1 MGEQMRRNA
10 FTIPGQPSV
19 LVSVSETPTGALLFE
34 LTVLGPLVAD
44 LRGLF
49 FDVADPTLLAS
60 LSVEGDDVTTSR
72 AGSVSDLGS
81 GVNMNG
87 SGPAF
92 DFGIAFGTPGIS
104 ADDIRSTSF
113 VLSSDA
119 GPLTMDFIANVD
131 FGARL
136 TSIGADGGA
145 RGGSSKIRTVSTA
158 APDAIDDAAETDED
172 TPFTIDVLANDTDAD
187 ADALTITAILD
198 APDNG
203 TVAIVD
209 NRLVYTP
216 NANFSGVD
224 SIVYEISDGRGGFDH
239 ATLDLTIVAVADAPD
254 LTVTVRKAVPD
265 QPVNL
270 VIVDIAAAVTDTD
283 GSESIKELVIR
294 NVPAGVVVAGAV
306 FSAAAGGYV
315 IAAPGPLETIELTLP
330 EGQSLDFELEVTATS
345 VEASNGDEADT
356 VAGADIDFD
365 FNRTSVERAFE
376 ATDRSIWSDDALFTF
391 EDNRFL
397 GIDYEDSFLA
407 GDTSTGAGGS
417 LDLRAGLQ
425 SDLLISGG
433 GVDAEAP
440 FRLDFDTSFNRASD
454 VLRVDTGGALLP
466 GGGFATTGPFATY
479 QLDFVFELD
488 WNLFINVLG
497 TSVLNIDPGPIDAGF
512 NIIDYDSRT
521 SPPLSVEVTTGITVD
536 FQWPTLDTVGTE
548 GELGAYSSSGASNNA
563 LQLNV
568 NVLDVAFSFLR
579 IPNPLEN
586 TIDFFDDVTQTGFEL
601 TWELLGIDLFAGLN
615 FLQDFTIEVDPASVA
630 GVLTDETGGAHDF
643 ILGDMLTFYDASDL
657 DADADGD
664 VAFDVDL
671 ALEDVVMSN
680 LTSLGFNAGA
690 TLTVLDIFGQAGFLG
705 ITDDFRFGPV
715 FEETYSFDIASIPV
729 FDTTFNLQFQEENL
743 TLLA

>member
-1 MGEQMRRNA
+1 MRRNT
-10 FTIPGQPSV
+10 FTIGGVPGVQ
-19 LVSVSETPTGALLFE
+19 VSISETASGALLFE
-34 LTVLGPLVAD
+34 LAVVGALVGD

-49 FDVADPTLLAS
+49 FDVADATLLAS
-60 LSVEGDDVTTSR
+60 LSVEGDDVSASR
-72 AGSVSDLGS
+72 AGASAVRDLGN

-87 SGPAF
+87 SGAPF
-92 DFGIAFGTPGIS
+92 DFGVAFGTPGIS
-104 ADDIRSTSF
+104 TDDIRSTSF
-113 VLSSDA
+113 VLSSDL

-136 TSIGADGGA
+136 TSIGVEGGV
-145 RGGSSKIRTVSTA
+145 RNGSSKIRTVSTA

-172 TPFTIDVLANDTDAD
+172 TPLVIDVLANDTDAD
-187 ADALTITAILD
+187 ADALSITRILD

-209 NRLVYTP
+209 NELVYTP

-224 SIVYEISDGRGGFDH
+224 SIVYEIADGRGGFDH

-294 NVPAGVVVAGAV
+294 NVPAGVAVAGAV

-315 IAAPGPLETIELTLP
+315 IAAPGPLQTIELTLP
-330 EGQSLDFELEVTATS
+330 EGQSFDFELEVTATS

-365 FNRTSVERAFE
+365 FASTSFERDFE
-376 ATDRSIWSDDALFTF
+376 AVDRSIWADDALFTF
-391 EDNRFL
+391 ADNRFL
-397 GIDYEDSFLA
+397 GFEYDDSFGV
-407 GDTSTGAGGS
+407 GDASTGAGGAI
-417 LDLRAGLQ
+417 DIRAGLQ
-425 SDLLISGG
+425 SDLFISGG

-440 FRLDFDTSFNRASD
+440 FRLDFDTSFNRAAD
-454 VLRVDTGGALLP
+454 VLRIDTGGALLP

-479 QLDFVFELD
+479 NLDFVFELD

-497 TSVLNIDPGPIDAGF
+497 VSLLPLDPDPIDTVID
-512 NIIDYDSRT
+512 IIDYDSRT
-521 SPPLSVEVTTGITVD
+521 DPPLSVEIVTGVSVD
-536 FQWPTLDTVGTE
+536 FQWPTLNTVGSE
-548 GELGAYSSSGASNNA
+548 GALGVYTSSGASNNA

-568 NVLDVAFSFLR
+568 NVLDVAFKFVGL
-579 IPNPLEN
+579 PNPLEN
-586 TIDFFDDVTQTGFEL
+586 TIDFFDDVTNTGVL
-601 TWELLGIDLFAGLN
+601 VNWELLGLDLFAGLN
-615 FLQDFTIEVDPASVA
+615 FLQDFTIDVDAASIA
-630 GVLTDETGGAHDF
+630 GALTDETGGVHDF
-643 ILGDMLTFYDASDL
+643 MLGDTLTFYDASGL
-657 DADADGD
+657 DDDDDGD

-680 LTSLGFNAGA
+680 LTSLGFNVGGEF
-690 TLTVLDIFGQAGFLG
+690 TVLKVSGKGGFLG
-705 ITDDFRFGPV
+705 AVGEFSLGPA
-715 FEETYSFDIASIPV
+715 FETQFSADVASIPV
-729 FDTTFNLQFQEENL
+729 FDNTFNLQFQNESA
-743 TLLA
+743 TLVA

>member
-1 MGEQMRRNA
+1 MRRNT
-10 FTIPGQPSV
+10 FLIPGSPGVQV
-19 LVSVSETPTGALLFE
+19 AISETSTGGLLFE
-34 LTVLGPLVAD
+34 LTVVGVVAGD

-49 FDVADPTLLAS
+49 FDVGNPALLAS
-60 LSVEGDDVTTSR
+60 LTVAGDDVTGTR
-72 AGSVSDLGS
+72 AAASAVADLGN
-81 GVNMNG
+81 GNNMNG
-87 SGPAF
+87 SGPKF
-92 DFGIAFGTPGIS
+92 DFGVAFGTSGI
-104 ADDIRSTSF
+104 AKDDIRSTSF
-113 VLSSDA
+113 ELSSSS

-131 FGARL
+131 FGARI
-136 TSIGADGGA
+136 TSIGPEGGT

-158 APDAIDDAAETDED
+158 APDALDDAAETDED

-330 EGQSLDFELEVTATS
+330 DGQSFDFELEVTATS
-345 VEASNGDEADT
+345 IEASNGDEADT
-356 VAGADIDFD
+356 VAGADIDYD
-365 FNRTSVERAFE
+365 FASTSFERTFE
-376 ATDRSIWSDDALFTF
+376 AVDRSIWADDALFTF
-391 EDNRFL
+391 ADNRFL
-397 GIDYEDSFLA
+397 GFEYDDSFGV
-407 GDTSTGAGGS
+407 GDASTGAGGA
-417 LDLRAGLQ
+417 LDIRAGLQ
-425 SDLLISGG
+425 SDLFISGG

-454 VLRVDTGGALLP
+454 VLRIDTGGALLP

-479 QLDFVFELD
+479 KLDFVFELD

-497 TSVLNIDPGPIDAGF
+497 VSLLNIDPDPIDAGF
-512 NIIDYDSRT
+512 NILDYDSRT
-521 SPPLSVEVTTGITVD
+521 DPPITVEITTGVSVD

-548 GELGAYSSSGASNNA
+548 GALGEYSSSGASNNA

-568 NVLDVAFSFLR
+568 NVLDVAFGFLK

-586 TIDFFDDVTQTGFEL
+586 TIDFFDDVTETGVLVE
-601 TWELLGIDLFAGLN
+601 WELLGLDLFAGLN
-615 FLQDFTIEVDPASVA
+615 FLQDFTIDVDPTSVA

-643 ILGDMLTFYDASDL
+643 MLGDTLTFYDASAL
-657 DADADGD
+657 DHDDDGD

-680 LTSLGFNAGA
+680 LTSLGFNVGGEF
-690 TLTVLDIFGQAGFLG
+690 TVLEVSGKGGFLG
-705 ITDDFRFGPV
+705 AVGEFSLGPA
-715 FEETYSFDIASIPV
+715 FETQFSADVASIPV
-729 FDTTFNLQFQEENL
+729 FGNTFNLAFQNESA
-743 TLLA
+743 TLVA

>member
-1 MGEQMRRNA
+1 MRRNA
-10 FTIPGQPSV
+10 FTIPGIPSV
-19 LVSVSETPTGALLFE
+19 EVMITETPEGALLFE
-34 LTVLGPLVAD
+34 VTVVGTVAGD

-49 FDVADPTLLAS
+49 FDAADPALLAG
-60 LSVEGDDVTTSR
+60 LSVDGDDVTAFRT
-72 AGSVSDLGS
+72 GSVSNLGS

-87 SGPAF
+87 AGAPY
-92 DFGIAFGTPGIS
+92 DIGLAFGTAGIG

-113 VLSSDA
+113 VLSSAA
-119 GPLTMDFIANVD
+119 GPLTMDFVANVD

-136 TSIGADGGA
+136 TSIGPEGGA
-145 RGGSSKIRTVSTA
+145 RNGSSKIVAVSTA
-158 APDAIDDAAETDED
+158 APDAIDDSAETDED

-209 NRLVYTP
+209 NKLVYTP
-216 NANFSGVD
+216 NTNFSGLD
-224 SIVYEISDGRGGFDH
+224 RIVYEISDGRGGFDH

-283 GSESIKELVIR
+283 GSESLKELVIR
-294 NVPAGVVVAGAV
+294 NIPAGVAVSGAV

-315 IAAPGPLETIELTLP
+315 IAAPGALSTIELTLP

-345 VEASNGDEADT
+345 IEASNGDEANT

-365 FNRTSVERAFE
+365 VASTSFDRSFVA
-376 ATDRSIWSDDALFTF
+376 ADRSIWSDDALFTF
-391 EDNRFL
+391 ADNRFL
-397 GIDYEDSFLA
+397 GFDYDDSFGV
-407 GDTSTGAGGS
+407 GDASTGAGGS
-417 LDLRAGLQ
+417 LDIRAGLQ
-425 SDLLISGG
+425 SDLFISGG

-440 FRLDFDTSFNRASD
+440 FQFDFDTSFNRASD
-454 VLRVDTGGALLP
+454 VLKIDTGGALLP

-479 QLDFVFELD
+479 KLDFVFELD

-497 TSVLNIDPGPIDAGF
+497 VSLLNIDPDPIDAGF

-521 SPPLSVEVTTGITVD
+521 DPPITVEVTTGVTVD

-548 GELGAYSSSGASNNA
+548 GALGAYSSSGASNNA
-563 LQLNV
+563 LQLNI
-568 NVLDVAFSFLR
+568 NVLDVAFGFLK

-586 TIDFFDDVTQTGFEL
+586 TIDFYDSVTDTGVIVN
-601 TWELLGIDLFAGLN
+601 WELLGLDLFAGLN
-615 FLQDFTIEVDPASVA
+615 FLQDFTIDVDPTSVA
-630 GVLTDETGGAHDF
+630 GVLTDETGGEHDF
-643 ILGDMLTFYDASDL
+643 MLGDTLVFYDASTL
-657 DADADGD
+657 DENDDGD

-680 LTSLGFNAGA
+680 LTSLGFNVGGEF
-690 TLTVLDIFGQAGFLG
+690 TVLEVSGRGAFLG
-705 ITDDFRFGPV
+705 VGGDFAFGPA
-715 FEETYSFDIASIPV
+715 FETQFSADVASIPV
-729 FDTTFNLQFQEENL
+729 YDNTFNLQFQEQSL
-743 TLLA
+743 QLIA